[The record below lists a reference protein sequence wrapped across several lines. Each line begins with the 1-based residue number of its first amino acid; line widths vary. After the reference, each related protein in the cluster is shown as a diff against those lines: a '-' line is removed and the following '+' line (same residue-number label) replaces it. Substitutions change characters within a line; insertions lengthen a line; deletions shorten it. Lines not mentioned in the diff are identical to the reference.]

1 MAVLVI
7 PIAFIGATS
16 VTARYVRLLYCKL
29 PVVVIGLPIASPM
42 PDNRNSTVR
51 LSQLCVIGVPPF
63 S

>member
-7 PIAFIGATS
+7 PITFISATS

-29 PVVVIGLPIASPM
+29 PVVVIGLPIALPK

-51 LSQLCVIGVPPF
+51 QSQLWL
-63 S
+63 